1 MLSNSILWSRYR
13 EKRILVVEHKESH
26 VLTSTSP
33 SGSVPRWP
41 TSSYTS
47 QMPKSLSTRAAFPG
61 HGVAPME
68 GSVVL
73 LNRFFF
79 YLWSELKYLK
89 LIVV

>member
-1 MLSNSILWSRYR
+1 MEQIQGKENTCSRTQR
-13 EKRILVVEHKESH
+13 KSCSFP
-26 VLTSTSP
+26 LTSTSP

-47 QMPKSLSTRAAFPG
+47 QMPKPLSTRAAFPG

-73 LNRFFF
+73 LNGFFF